1 LIITDIYFKFK
12 EIYNTQNLITMKRII
27 LISSLAILFLN
38 SSAQIDFGIK
48 GGLNI
53 SNVKA
58 SEVLTDDWRINPAA
72 SGNLGY
78 HVGGFMRAS
87 LVGIFIQP
95 ELYFSSI
102 ASEFKV
108 EDVSGSGTPE
118 QLVKQKIG
126 RLDIPVLVGVKLGTF
141 RLGLG
146 PVGSITLSDR
156 SDLTDITGYE
166 ATFKSATFG
175 YQLGAGLDIWK
186 IGIDLRYEG
195 NLTKLGDQLNIGG
208 QTINLDNRVRQVII
222 SLGIYF

>member
-1 LIITDIYFKFK
+1 
-12 EIYNTQNLITMKRII
+12 MKKII

-38 SSAQIDFGIK
+38 SSAQLQFGIK

-53 SNVKA
+53 SNIKA
-58 SEVLTDDWRINPAA
+58 SEILTDDYRINPAA

-78 HVGGFMRAS
+78 HIGGFMRAS

-102 ASEFKV
+102 ANEFKV
-108 EDVSGSGTPE
+108 EDISGTGTAD

-126 RLDIPVLVGVKLGTF
+126 RMDVPILVGVKLGTF

-146 PVGSITLSDR
+146 PVGSIIVSDQ

-166 ATFKSATFG
+166 ATLKSATFG

-186 IGIDLRYEG
+186 LGIDLRYEG
-195 NLTKLGDQLNIGG
+195 GLTKLGDQLDIGG
-208 QTINLDNRVRQVII
+208 HTINLDNRVRQIII
-222 SLGIYF
+222 SLAINF

>member
-1 LIITDIYFKFK
+1 
-12 EIYNTQNLITMKRII
+12 MKRII
-27 LISSLAILFLN
+27 LISSMAILFLN
-38 SSAQIDFGIK
+38 LSAQIDFGIK

-58 SEVLTDDWRINPAA
+58 SEILTDDYRINPAA

-78 HVGGFMRAS
+78 HIGGFLRAS

-102 ASEFKV
+102 ANEYKV
-108 EDVSGSGTPE
+108 EDISGTGAAE

-126 RLDIPVLVGVKLGTF
+126 RMDIPVLVGVKLGTF

-146 PVGSITLSDR
+146 PVGSIIVSDQ
-156 SDLTDITGYE
+156 SDLSDITGYE
-166 ATFKSATFG
+166 ATLKSATFG
-175 YQLGAGLDIWK
+175 YQLGAGVDIWK

-195 NLTKLGDQLNIGG
+195 NLTKLGDHLDIGG
-208 QTINLDNRVRQVII
+208 KTINLDNRVRQVII
-222 SLGIYF
+222 SLAINF

>member
-1 LIITDIYFKFK
+1 
-12 EIYNTQNLITMKRII
+12 MKKII
-27 LISSLAILFLN
+27 LISGLAILFLS

-58 SEVLTDDWRINPAA
+58 SEILTKDYRINPAA

-78 HVGGFMRAS
+78 HVGGFLRAS

-102 ASEFKV
+102 SSEYKV
-108 EDVSGSGTPE
+108 EDLSGTAE
-118 QLVKQKIG
+118 QLVNQKIG
-126 RLDIPVLVGVKLGTF
+126 RIDVPVLVGVKLGTF

-146 PVGSITLSDR
+146 PVGSIIVSDQ
-156 SDLTDITGYE
+156 SNLNELTGYE
-166 ATFKSATFG
+166 AAFKSATFG

-195 NLTKLGDQLNIGG
+195 NLTKLGDHLDIGG
-208 QTINLDNRVRQVII
+208 ETINLDNRVRQIII

>member
-1 LIITDIYFKFK
+1 
-12 EIYNTQNLITMKRII
+12 MKRII

-38 SSAQIDFGIK
+38 LSAQMDFGIK

-58 SEVLTDDWRINPAA
+58 SEIVTDDYRINPAA

-78 HVGGFMRAS
+78 HVGGFLRAS

-95 ELYFSSI
+95 ELYFSSLS
-102 ASEFKV
+102 SEFKV
-108 EDVSGSGTPE
+108 EDLSGTGTAE

-126 RLDIPVLVGVKLGTF
+126 RIDVPVLVGVKLGTF

-146 PVGSITLSDR
+146 PVGSIIVSDK
-156 SDLTDITGYE
+156 SDLNDITGYE
-166 ATFKSATFG
+166 ATLKSATFG
-175 YQLGAGLDIWK
+175 YQIGAGVDIWK

-195 NLTKLGDQLNIGG
+195 NLTKLGDHLDIGG
-208 QTINLDNRVRQVII
+208 QTINLDNRVRQIII
-222 SLGIYF
+222 SLGISF

>member
-1 LIITDIYFKFK
+1 
-12 EIYNTQNLITMKRII
+12 MKKII

-38 SSAQIDFGIK
+38 SSAQIQFGIK

-53 SNVKA
+53 SNIKA
-58 SEVLTDDWRINPAA
+58 SEILTDDYRINPAA

-78 HVGGFMRAS
+78 HIGGFMRAS

-102 ASEFKV
+102 ANEFNV
-108 EDVSGSGTPE
+108 EDISGAGTAD

-126 RLDIPVLVGVKLGTF
+126 RMDVPILVGVKLGTF

-146 PVGSITLSDR
+146 PVGSIIVSDQ

-166 ATFKSATFG
+166 ATLKSATFG

-186 IGIDLRYEG
+186 LGIDLRYEG
-195 NLTKLGDQLNIGG
+195 GLTKLGDQLNIGG
-208 QTINLDNRVRQVII
+208 HTINLDNRVRQIII
-222 SLGIYF
+222 SLAINF

>member
-1 LIITDIYFKFK
+1 
-12 EIYNTQNLITMKRII
+12 MKKII

-38 SSAQIDFGIK
+38 SSAQIQFGIK

-53 SNVKA
+53 SNIKA
-58 SEVLTDDWRINPAA
+58 SEILTDDYRINPAA

-78 HVGGFMRAS
+78 HIGGFMRAS

-102 ASEFKV
+102 SNEFNV
-108 EDVSGSGTPE
+108 EDISGTGTAD

-126 RLDIPVLVGVKLGTF
+126 RMDVPILVGVKLGTF

-146 PVGSITLSDR
+146 PVGSIIVSDQ

-166 ATFKSATFG
+166 ATLKSATFG

-186 IGIDLRYEG
+186 LGIDLRYEG
-195 NLTKLGDQLNIGG
+195 GLTKLGDQLDIGG
-208 QTINLDNRVRQVII
+208 HTINLDNRVRQIII
-222 SLGIYF
+222 SLAINF

>member
-1 LIITDIYFKFK
+1 
-12 EIYNTQNLITMKRII
+12 MKKII
-27 LISSLAILFLN
+27 LISSLAIICLN
-38 SSAQIDFGIK
+38 SSAQIQFGIK

-58 SEVLTDDWRINPAA
+58 SEILTDDYRINPAA

-78 HVGGFMRAS
+78 HIGGFMRAS
-87 LVGIFIQP
+87 LAGIFIQP
-95 ELYFSSI
+95 ELYFSSL
-102 ASEFKV
+102 SNEFKV
-108 EDVSGSGTPE
+108 EDISGTGTAE

-126 RLDIPVLVGVKLGTF
+126 RMDIPVLVGVKLGTF

-146 PVGSITLSDR
+146 PVGSIIVSDQ

-166 ATFKSATFG
+166 ATLKSATFG

-186 IGIDLRYEG
+186 LGIDLRYEG

-208 QTINLDNRVRQVII
+208 QTINLDNRVRQIII
-222 SLGIYF
+222 SLAINF

>member
-1 LIITDIYFKFK
+1 
-12 EIYNTQNLITMKRII
+12 MKKII

-38 SSAQIDFGIK
+38 SSAQIQFGIK

-53 SNVKA
+53 SNIKE
-58 SEVLTDDWRINPAA
+58 SEILTDDYRINPAA

-78 HVGGFMRAS
+78 HIGGFMRAS

-102 ASEFKV
+102 ANEFNV
-108 EDVSGSGTPE
+108 EDISGAGTAD
-118 QLVKQKIG
+118 QLVTQKIG
-126 RLDIPVLVGVKLGTF
+126 RMDVPILVGVKLGTF

-146 PVGSITLSDR
+146 PVGSIIVSDQ

-166 ATFKSATFG
+166 ATLKSATFG

-186 IGIDLRYEG
+186 LGIDLRYEG
-195 NLTKLGDQLNIGG
+195 GLTKLGDQLDIGG
-208 QTINLDNRVRQVII
+208 HTINLDNRVRQIII
-222 SLGIYF
+222 SLAINF

>member
-1 LIITDIYFKFK
+1 
-12 EIYNTQNLITMKRII
+12 MKRII

-58 SEVLTDDWRINPAA
+58 SEILTDDYRINPSA

-78 HVGGFMRAS
+78 HVGGFLRAS

-102 ASEFKV
+102 SNEYKV
-108 EDVSGSGTPE
+108 EDLSGTGTAE

-126 RLDIPVLVGVKLGTF
+126 RIDVPVLVGVKLGTF

-146 PVGSITLSDR
+146 PVGSIIVSDK

-166 ATFKSATFG
+166 AALKSATFG
-175 YQLGAGLDIWK
+175 YQIGAGLDIWK

-195 NLTKLGDQLNIGG
+195 NLTKLGDHLDIGG
-208 QTINLDNRVRQVII
+208 QTINLDNRVRQIII

>member
-1 LIITDIYFKFK
+1 
-12 EIYNTQNLITMKRII
+12 MKRMI
-27 LISSLAILFLN
+27 LISSLAIIFVNL
-38 SSAQIDFGIK
+38 SAQIDFGIK

-58 SEVLTDDWRINPAA
+58 SEVLTDDYRINPAA

-78 HVGGFMRAS
+78 HVGGFLRAS

-102 ASEFKV
+102 SSEYKV
-108 EDVSGSGTPE
+108 EDISGAGTAQ

-126 RLDIPVLVGVKLGTF
+126 RMDIPVLVGAKLGTF

-146 PVGSITLSDR
+146 PVGSIIISDQ

-166 ATFKSATFG
+166 TTLKSATFG
-175 YQLGAGLDIWK
+175 YQLGAGADIWK
-186 IGIDLRYEG
+186 ISIDLRYEG
-195 NLTKLGDQLNIGG
+195 NLTKLGDHIDIGG
-208 QTINLDNRVRQVII
+208 QTVNFDSRVRQIII
-222 SLGIYF
+222 SLGISF